1 MDTGDASTAVDR
13 TTAPRTNGLVIAAI
27 AVSVAGV
34 LVELTVHGTD
44 IDAWNVAVNLGLSA
58 SAGIAAVAMWLR
70 WYIDRRP
77 HVPFYALAASSWAL
91 GQLIWVTLDVG
102 WGIELWPGPADVA
115 FALVPV
121 FGLVALGVRM
131 RQFPR
136 IRRAA
141 LTVDALVMATASNFV
156 IWELWM
162 RHGVAGYEGLEKW
175 VLVALPMAE
184 VLMLSVAVVMSLQQ
198 RSITLGLTVVAW
210 SCLAIADTMYA
221 SAGGVLEARAFVIAY
236 LWWSATFVVLTVL
249 AGQPSKL
256 VTEDNQRP
264 EMIRMVAVYLPG
276 TVSMLLATDRYILDQ
291 HPLSTLSGVLAVL
304 FILSVT
310 ADQLVRAWESS
321 EYSRRLSRSVHE
333 LGTTERQLRSLLD
346 DLPAAVL
353 VLDATGVIREAN
365 AVAQTLTRRS
375 SDELIGRHFT
385 EMVCDDHRRTLG
397 AMWEAIQRDPSIDG
411 LTRPTLPLAPPA
423 DPDILVELDA
433 LVPFRDRD
441 NVVVT
446 LRDVSASVREA
457 AALERAQERFR
468 LAFHG
473 APTGMSLSTVDDG
486 RILDANESLLEMLG
500 TTRSQLIGRRVQ
512 DITHPDDWSRAN
524 VMLTRAAAG
533 ALESFALEQRYTRHD
548 GTLVWA
554 QTSVSVLDHEHEAL
568 AIAHVQ
574 DITDQR
580 RAAEQLRWAAT
591 HDELT
596 RLPNRSQFTAELTER
611 LASSPLGSIAVM
623 FIDLDNFKVINDSLG
638 HATGDQLLRGMTQRL
653 RAVLR
658 DHDMLSRFGG
668 DEFIV
673 MLSQFGTDATPA
685 ATAERLRR
693 EIARPLTID
702 GVELFVT
709 GSIGIAMADRADVTA
724 SDLLRDADAAMYR
737 AKARGR
743 DCVEVFAQGVHDAS
757 VIALRTTNELRR
769 GIERDEIVPYYQP
782 IVDLHTGVLTGFEVL
797 ARWGH
802 PDRGLLGPDQ
812 FLPMAEETGL
822 INDVGASILRASL
835 VQLGLWR
842 ERVDAFAD
850 LTLAVNVSSRQLLGS
865 GFHEVVADALAE
877 AGVPAGLLWLEI
889 TETALMTDV
898 KAASVALR
906 ELRSIGL
913 HLSVDDFGTGY
924 SSLTYLKRFPVEAI
938 KIDRSFVNGLGID
951 NEDSTIVEA
960 VINLGHSL
968 GLAVV
973 AEGVET
979 PLQLTR
985 LRELRCD
992 RGQGYLFGRPRPAE
1006 IIEAERSVAAER
1018 NIATGPTS
1026 W

>member
-1 MDTGDASTAVDR
+1 MRASDISGVDER
-13 TTAPRTNGLVIAAI
+13 FGAPRTRGLVIAGVVASLGGI
-27 AVSVAGV
+27 AV
-34 LVELTVHGTD
+34 ELAVYGTD
-44 IDAWNVAVNLGLSA
+44 IQRWGVASNLGLFGA
-58 SAGIAAVAMWLR
+58 AAIAGVALWLR
-70 WYIDRRP
+70 WFTDRRP
-77 HVPFYALAASSWAL
+77 HVPFFALAATAWAV
-91 GQLIWVTLDVG
+91 GQLTWVTMSSG
-102 WGIELWPGPADVA
+102 WGIDTWPGPSVVA
-115 FALVPV
+115 FAAVPV
-121 FGLVALGVRM
+121 FAGIAMLIRLQRFPPIRRVALM
-131 RQFPR
+131 
-136 IRRAA
+136 
-141 LTVDALVMATASNFV
+141 VDALVMAAATNFV

-162 RHGVAGYEGLEKW
+162 RNGVVGYTGLEKT
-175 VLVALPMAE
+175 VLVIVPMAE
-184 VLMLSVAVVMSLQQ
+184 VLVLSLAVVMLLQT
-198 RSITLGLTVVAW
+198 RSSTLALTVAGL

-221 SAGGVLEARAFVIAY
+221 AAGGELQAHAFVIAY
-236 LWWSATFVVLTVL
+236 AWWSSSFVVLTVL
-249 AGQPSKL
+249 AGHGSAK
-256 VTEDNQRP
+256 VVEDTQRP

-276 TVSMLLATDRYILDQ
+276 TVSMLLATQRYLLNG
-291 HPLSTLSGVLAVL
+291 HSLSTMSGVLAVIFVL
-304 FILSVT
+304 TVT

-321 EYSRRLSRSVHE
+321 DYSRRLSKSINE
-333 LGTTERQLRSLLD
+333 LGATERQLRSLLN
-346 DLPAAVL
+346 DLPTAVL
-353 VLDATGVIREAN
+353 VLDSQGVVREAN
-365 AVAQTLTRRS
+365 AVAQTLTGRTG
-375 SDELIGRHFT
+375 DQLIGRHFSL
-385 EMVCDDHRRTLG
+385 MVRSDHRSTISSVWQHLQDDHFAGVL
-397 AMWEAIQRDPSIDG
+397 Q
-411 LTRPTLPLAPPA
+411 RPTLPLAPPA
-423 DPDILVELDA
+423 DPGVLVELDA
-433 LVPFRDRD
+433 LLPLRDRD

-457 AALERAQERFR
+457 AALELARERFR
-468 LAFHG
+468 LAFHA
-473 APTGMSLSTVDDG
+473 APTGMLLSTVHDG
-486 RILDANESLLEMLG
+486 RILDANESLLHMLG
-500 TTRSQLIGRRVQ
+500 MERRQLIGQRMQ
-512 DITHPDDWSRAN
+512 DITHPDDWHRTSA
-524 VMLTRAAAG
+524 MLTRAAAG
-533 ALESFALEQRYTRHD
+533 TVESFALEQRYVRPD
-548 GTLVWA
+548 DSVVWA
-554 QTSVSVLDHEHEAL
+554 QTSISVLDHEREAL

-574 DITDQR
+574 DITEQR

-673 MLSQFGTDATPA
+673 MLSQYGVDSTPA
-685 ATAERLRR
+685 ATAERLRD

-709 GSIGIAMADRADVTA
+709 GSIGIAISDRVEVTA

-782 IVDLHTGVLTGFEVL
+782 IVELHSGVLTGFEVL
-797 ARWGH
+797 ARWRH
-802 PDRGLLGPDQ
+802 PDRGLLSPDQ

-822 INDVGASILRASL
+822 ISDVGASILRASL
-835 VQLGLWR
+835 VQLGRWR
-842 ERVDAFAD
+842 ERVPAFVD
-850 LTLAVNVSSRQLLGS
+850 LTLAVNVSSRQLLGT

-877 AGVPAGLLWLEI
+877 AGVPASSLWLEI

-906 ELRSIGL
+906 ELRGIGL

-960 VINLGHSL
+960 VVNLGHSL
-968 GLAVV
+968 GLMVV

-979 PLQLTR
+979 PLQLSR
-985 LRELRCD
+985 LRELNCD
-992 RGQGYLFGRPRPAE
+992 RAQGYLFGRPRPAE
-1006 IIEAERSVAAER
+1006 IIEAER
-1018 NIATGPTS
+1018 NIFAHETPGTA
-1026 W
+1026 

>member
-1 MDTGDASTAVDR
+1 MPRDHRAIELNA
-13 TTAPRTNGLVIAAI
+13 APRTRGLVVAAALAALAGVVIELIVNGTDIAAWHLAANLGLCGSATIAAI
-27 AVSVAGV
+27 A
-34 LVELTVHGTD
+34 L
-44 IDAWNVAVNLGLSA
+44 
-58 SAGIAAVAMWLR
+58 WLR
-70 WYIDRRP
+70 WYTDRRS
-77 HVPFYALAASSWAL
+77 HVPFFALAATAWAL
-91 GQLIWVTLDVG
+91 GQLTWMTLSNG
-102 WGIELWPGPADVA
+102 WGIDLWPGPSDIA
-115 FALVPV
+115 FGLVPV
-121 FGLVALGVRM
+121 FAAIAMIVRLRRFPSVCRMALS
-131 RQFPR
+131 
-136 IRRAA
+136 
-141 LTVDALVMATASNFV
+141 VDALVMAVAVNFV
-156 IWELWM
+156 IWELWI
-162 RHGVAGYEGLEKW
+162 RTAVDGYNGLEKT
-175 VLVALPMAE
+175 VLVGLPMAE
-184 VLMLSVAVVMSLQQ
+184 VLVLSLAMVMLLQQ
-198 RSITLGLTVVAW
+198 RSITMGLTVVAC

-221 SAGGVLEARAFVIAY
+221 AAGGELQARAFVIAY
-236 LWWSATFVVLTVL
+236 FWWSATFVVLTAL
-249 AGQPSKL
+249 AGRVSP
-256 VTEDNQRP
+256 VVVEDNHRP
-264 EMIRMVAVYLPG
+264 EMIRMVAVYVPG
-276 TVSMLLATDRYILDQ
+276 TVAMLLATQRYILAR
-291 HPLSTLSGVLAVL
+291 HPLSLLSGVLAVV
-304 FILSVT
+304 FILTVT

-321 EYSRRLSRSVHE
+321 DYGRRLSRSIIE
-333 LGTTERQLRSLLD
+333 LGATERQLRSLLD

-353 VLDATGVIREAN
+353 VIDARGIVREAN
-365 AVAQTLTRRS
+365 AVAQRLTGRT
-375 SDELIGRHFT
+375 DTELIGHHFSD
-385 EMVCDDHRRTLG
+385 MVRDDHRDAISLVWDQMLG
-397 AMWEAIQRDPSIDG
+397 DSPEGILA
-411 LTRPTLPLAPPA
+411 RPTLPLAPPA
-423 DPDILVELDA
+423 DPAILVELDA
-433 LVPFRDRD
+433 LLPLQDRE

-446 LRDVSASVREA
+446 LRDVSSNVREA
-457 AALERAQERFR
+457 AALERARERFR

-473 APTGMSLSTVDDG
+473 APTGMSLSSVHDG
-486 RILDANESLLEMLG
+486 LIVDANESLLEMLG
-500 TTRSQLIGRRVQ
+500 MERGALIGCRMQ
-512 DITHPDDWSRAN
+512 DVTHPDDWQKASA
-524 VMLTRAAAG
+524 MLTRAAAG
-533 ALESFALEQRYTRHD
+533 VIESFALEQRYLRSD
-548 GTLVWA
+548 GSIVWT

-574 DITDQR
+574 DITEQR

-596 RLPNRSQFTAELTER
+596 RLPNRSQFTAELTE
-611 LASSPLGSIAVM
+611 LLSTSPVGSIAVM
-623 FIDLDNFKVINDSLG
+623 FIDIDNFKVINDSLG

-673 MLSQFGTDATPA
+673 TLSQFSADNTPA
-685 ATAERLRR
+685 ATAERLRS
-693 EIARPLTID
+693 EIARPLTVD

-709 GSIGIAMADRADVTA
+709 GSIGIAVADRVDVTA

-743 DCVEVFAQGVHDAS
+743 DCVEIFAKGVHDAS

-782 IVDLHTGVLTGFEVL
+782 IVDLETGVLTGFEVL
-797 ARWGH
+797 ARWRH

-822 INDVGASILRASL
+822 ISDLGAAILRASL
-835 VQLGLWR
+835 VQLGRWR
-842 ERVDAFAD
+842 ERLESFGD

-865 GFHEVVADALAE
+865 GLHEVVSEALAE

-938 KIDRSFVNGLGID
+938 KVDRSFVNGLGID

-979 PLQLTR
+979 PLQLSR

-992 RGQGYLFGRPRPAE
+992 RAQGYLFGRPRPAE
-1006 IIEAERSVAAER
+1006 IIEAERAMLLLVE
-1018 NIATGPTS
+1018 
-1026 W
+1026 